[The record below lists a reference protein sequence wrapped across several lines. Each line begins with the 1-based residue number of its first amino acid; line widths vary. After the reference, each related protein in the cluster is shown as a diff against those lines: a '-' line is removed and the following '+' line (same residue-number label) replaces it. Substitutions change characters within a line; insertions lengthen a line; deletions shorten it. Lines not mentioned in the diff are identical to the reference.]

1 MDATPAEDE
10 SMARPTRSWIAGVAL
25 LALFG
30 GCSSVSKPNNE
41 NLTKAINDYYDSH
54 PDCLFQQGRHFPYE
68 VAPGPDAKKDKKQ
81 MDALTDAGLMTRLED
96 RSIHVDRYTLN
107 AAGNR
112 FGPRFCYGHRTVT
125 SIDSFTPPA
134 PHNGFNETTV
144 KYHYTM
150 VEVPVWAKTDQ
161 VKAAF
166 PKMANDLSG
175 TASDQMNLATVGR
188 GWQVPE

>member
-1 MDATPAEDE
+1 MV
-10 SMARPTRSWIAGVAL
+10 RKNLSWIAGPVL
-25 LALFG
+25 LLVLG
-30 GCSSVSKPNNE
+30 GCSSVSRPTNE
-41 NLTKAINDYYDSH
+41 NLTKAIDDYYAEH
-54 PDCLFQQGRHFPYE
+54 PDCLFPQGRHFPYE
-68 VAPGPDAKKDKKQ
+68 VAPGPDAKEQKKQ

-96 RSIHVDRYTLN
+96 RTIRVDRYSLN

-112 FGPRFCYGHRTVT
+112 FGPRFCYGHRSVA

-134 PHNGFNETTV
+134 PHGGFTETTV

-150 VEVPVWAKTDQ
+150 TEVPVWAKTQ
-161 VKAAF
+161 AVMAAF
-166 PKMANDLSG
+166 PKMARDLSG